1 MIKACNEGK
10 VTCIQIKGGVIECL
24 CDPSVF
30 PPFYLICFNAY
41 INEVSLLS
49 SSFFTR
55 AHACPHV
62 SLFFFFLLWKFQV
75 LLPQQ
80 RRLELAP
87 LYFFYGFT
95 SLYPCSPLHPPS
107 LLKIECS
114 IQFFYR
120 SPLFPRQSQIKDC
133 WLLILRNTDNIHTLF
148 NHKCSPKKNAQPKMD
163 VVVTLTQNDRE
174 STRDEQLSQ
183 SNTRG
188 DWTFSDYWIQP

>member
-1 MIKACNEGK
+1 MSLWSERLPPPLLPDLLQ
-10 VTCIQIKGGVIECL
+10 CIHEWSVAIIIIIFHTSSCMPSCL
-24 CDPSVF
+24 
-30 PPFYLICFNAY
+30 
-41 INEVSLLS
+41 
-49 SSFFTR
+49 T
-55 AHACPHV
+55 
-62 SLFFFFLLWKFQV
+62 FFFFVLWKFHV

-120 SPLFPRQSQIKDC
+120 SALFPRQSQIKDS